1 MTEAVAQAVADAI
14 LGAYKTRTPVPPVRE
29 LLPAGAIDQA
39 YAAQE
44 VNTKRWLAEGRK
56 LVGRKIGLTSLAVQR
71 QLGVSQPDY
80 GMLFDDMAVLDGWD
94 VPAGELI
101 QPKVEAEI
109 AFVIGRDLDDEHL
122 TIADILRAVEFALP
136 AIEIVDS
143 RIADWK
149 IGILD
154 TIADNASSG
163 LYVLGGSP
171 KKLDGLDLRLAGM
184 AMEHA
189 GQLVSVG
196 VGAACLG
203 DPLSATL
210 WLANTMAKAGRP
222 LRAGDTVL
230 SGALGP
236 MVAVDWGGVYEAR
249 INGLGSVRA
258 AFAKP
263 TA

>member
-1 MTEAVAQAVADAI
+1 VTDTPAHSIADTIYEAHSS
-14 LGAYKTRTPVPPVRE
+14 GKPVQPVRDR
-29 LLPAGAIDQA
+29 LPVGAIAEA

-44 VNTKRWLAEGRK
+44 INTRRWVEQGRRI
-56 LVGRKIGLTSLAVQR
+56 VGRKIGLTSLAVQR
-71 QLGVSQPDY
+71 QLGVDQPDY
-80 GMLFDDMAVLDGWD
+80 GMLFDDMAIPDGWD
-94 VPAGELI
+94 VGYGRLI
-101 QPKVEAEI
+101 QPKVEAEV
-109 AFVIGRDLDDEHL
+109 AFVLGRDLDSDRL

-163 LYVLGGSP
+163 LYVLGATP

-184 AMEHA
+184 VMEHA
-189 GQLVSVG
+189 GEPVSVG

-210 WLANTMAKAGRP
+210 WLAKTMAQVGRP
-222 LRAGDTVL
+222 LKEGDTVL

-236 MVAVDWGGVYEAR
+236 MVPVTWGAVYEAR

-258 AFAKP
+258 AFAGGP
-263 TA
+263 A

>member
-1 MTEAVAQAVADAI
+1 VTDEIAKAIADELWAAAESRRPI
-14 LGAYKTRTPVPPVRE
+14 TPIRE
-29 LLPAGAIDQA
+29 RLPTGAIDRA

-44 VNTKRWLAEGRK
+44 INTRRSLEQGRR
-56 LVGRKIGLTSLAVQR
+56 LVGRKIGLTSLAVQK
-71 QLGVSQPDY
+71 QLGVDRPDY
-80 GMLFDDMAVLDGWD
+80 GMLFDDMAIPDGWD
-94 VPAGELI
+94 VPHGRLI

-109 AFVIGRDLDDEHL
+109 AFVIGRDLDGERL
-122 TIADILRAVEFALP
+122 TIVDVLRAIEFALP

-163 LYVLGGSP
+163 MYVLGASP
-171 KKLDGLDLRLAGM
+171 KKLEGLDLRMAGM
-184 AMEHA
+184 VMEHL
-189 GQLVSVG
+189 GEPVSVG

-210 WLANTMAKAGRP
+210 WLANTLASAGRP
-222 LRAGDTVL
+222 LREGDTVL

-236 MVAVDWGGVYEAR
+236 MVAVKWGGVYEAR

-258 AFAKP
+258 AFAKEP
-263 TA
+263 A